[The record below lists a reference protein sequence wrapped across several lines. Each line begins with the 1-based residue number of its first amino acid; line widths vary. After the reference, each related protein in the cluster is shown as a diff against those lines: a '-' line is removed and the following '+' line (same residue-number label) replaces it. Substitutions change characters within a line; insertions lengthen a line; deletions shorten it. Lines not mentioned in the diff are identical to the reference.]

1 MILDR
6 ALGGSW
12 WPLFLIL
19 MIFVFKYVVNVLLAT
34 HQEVVEQ
41 VAFITCV
48 SLVYGCFSGFFLS
61 RLIVYRSAMK
71 VRLAA
76 HA

>member
-1 MILDR
+1 MIFFV
-6 ALGGSW
+6 LGGSW

-34 HQEVVEQ
+34 HEEVADQ
-41 VAFITCV
+41 VAFIAGV
-48 SLVYGCFSGFFLS
+48 SLLYGCFSGFFMS

-71 VRLAA
+71 VRTET
-76 HA
+76 HV